1 MYLLYQSTA
10 IPGSDIPV
18 IYTRELALTLAL
30 ALWLNPVRC
39 RSSRCR
45 PVPAEADRRSR
56 CLTRETPEEQERG
69 ERERPRESVLCT
81 ISPVFVYQLS
91 TVTRLFLLPFSPA
104 PSVCLLCPNHPIPSI
119 HPPLL
124 SLFTSAIRPGNTQI
138 SADASAPRPISRATP
153 PREALRAPALS
164 SPARLSQSPSFSPL
178 ILLFFFVLLF
188 FFFFLY
194 LPLVFSPQVSTDR
207 CCCVWG

>member
-1 MYLLYQSTA
+1 M
-10 IPGSDIPV
+10 
-18 IYTRELALTLAL
+18 
-30 ALWLNPVRC
+30 LNK
-39 RSSRCR
+39 
-45 PVPAEADRRSR
+45 RRAR
-56 CLTRETPEEQERG
+56 GTG
-69 ERERPRESVLCT
+69 ERERERDQERACCVLLALYLYIHCQLSLVCFFSLSAQHLLSVYSVL
-81 ISPVFVYQLS
+81 I
-91 TVTRLFLLPFSPA
+91 
-104 PSVCLLCPNHPIPSI
+104 IPS
-119 HPPLL
+119 HPSTHPYYRC
-124 SLFTSAIRPGNTQI
+124 SQAPFGRETNQI